1 MSDVHTMVKYVR
13 PNGGDVEF
21 GAHAR
26 EVLMQ
31 MRQLDDDAPESG
43 GVLLGR
49 LVVSTE
55 DVVVDEVTT
64 PGPYDKG
71 SRYLFRRSRRSA
83 QPRVTAA
90 WHGTDGTR
98 IYLGDWHS
106 HPENEP
112 HSSSIDRRDWSRT
125 LQRATYEQD
134 FLLFAIVGQQSIA
147 IWEGRHV
154 GRRSTVLERCAPVA
168 NALLIG

>member
-1 MSDVHTMVKYVR
+1 
-13 PNGGDVEF
+13 
-21 GAHAR
+21 
-26 EVLMQ
+26 MQ

-49 LVVSTE
+49 LIVSTE

-64 PGPYDKG
+64 PGPYDEG

-112 HSSSIDRRDWSRT
+112 HSSSIDRLDWSRT
-125 LQRATYEQD
+125 LRRATYEQD

-168 NALLIG
+168 NALPTG